1 MSHMARRDGVSARFC
16 LEGMAAAAARA
27 TMALAMAAAP
37 GCTPEVPRDPVPEEM
52 IYDLQSRPPNVPQP
66 TVLVMNPTT
75 QHIDFSQAGVIL
87 PADCATAPTP
97 PPGATPMPQAE
108 CEFDHYLQSLDGFP
122 TVTPATAPAS
132 AALDPTTLTPANVVV
147 VNATTGAVVPDAK
160 VAFDTTSGHLVVRPA
175 RSWSV
180 GATYWIGVR
189 GYGNGVRAVGGKEV
203 VGSTTHALLKRK
215 ESLTCNA
222 KRPGPIMPA
231 CPGLEL
237 LSQSYPPEVAT
248 ELLFQLEPAWE
259 IYAAGGGFALMAAA
273 GLPREEL
280 AVLWGFPVHS
290 FSVAELDPTAGLVP
304 AVVAPNEIHV
314 AVQGTVDPASVK
326 ATVFMG
332 DIGTVVLMDLTA
344 LGAMDLPKAIP
355 PAEASYAAGGIVIRT
370 AAPLVAGHQYGIFMT
385 NGLVD
390 TMGRPLVPPPISVL
404 LSLQGT
410 LVDAATGHS
419 TISTVADA
427 DAAQLEAGRMQL
439 AALFD
444 NTVLKGV
451 TGVGRDNL
459 VYAFA
464 FAVGGT
470 P

>member
-1 MSHMARRDGVSARFC
+1 MSAR
-16 LEGMAAAAARA
+16 LSLDGMAAAGRARRA
-27 TMALAMAAAP
+27 TFATLALAAAA
-37 GCTPEVPRDPVPEEM
+37 GCTPDVPRDPVPEEM

-66 TVLVMNPTT
+66 TVLVMNRTT
-75 QHIDFSQAGVIL
+75 GRIDFSQAGVIL
-87 PADCATAPTP
+87 PTDCSMAQTP

-108 CEFDHYLQSLDGFP
+108 CEFDHYLQRLDGFP

-132 AALDPTTLTPANVVV
+132 AALDPTTLTGANVVV
-147 VNATTGAVVPDAK
+147 VNAATGAVVPDAK
-160 VAFDTTSGHLVVRPA
+160 VSFDTTSGHLVVRPA
-175 RSWSV
+175 RSWSI

-203 VGSTTHALLKRK
+203 VGSSTHALLKQTM
-215 ESLTCNA
+215 SLTCMA
-222 KRPGPIMPA
+222 VPPDPIA
-231 CPGLEL
+231 ATCPGLQL
-237 LSQSYPPEVAT
+237 LSQSYPSAVAMQ
-248 ELLFQLEPAWE
+248 LLFQLEPARQV
-259 IYAAGGGFALMAAA
+259 YAAGGGFELMAAA

-290 FSVAELDPTAGLVP
+290 FSVAELDPPAGLVP

-332 DIGTVVLMDLTA
+332 DIGTVVLMDLSA
-344 LGAMDLPKAIP
+344 LAAMDLPKGIP
-355 PAEASYAAGGIVIRT
+355 PAEASYVAGDIVIRT

-385 NGLVD
+385 NGLTD
-390 TMGRPLVPPPISVL
+390 ATGRPLVPPPISVL

-427 DAAQLEAGRMQL
+427 DAVQLEAGRMQL